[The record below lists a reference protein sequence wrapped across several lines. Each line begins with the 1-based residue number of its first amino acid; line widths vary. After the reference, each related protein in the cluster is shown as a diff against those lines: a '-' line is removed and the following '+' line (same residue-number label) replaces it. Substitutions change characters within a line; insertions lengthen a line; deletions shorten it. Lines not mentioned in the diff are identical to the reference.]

1 MKRRANYPPIPLEG
15 NRSEEQ
21 SSSYA
26 ELKMH
31 PSGKMNN
38 GAGRGKQMRIGVLDD
53 NVPILE
59 YLKAM
64 LELVGHTVSV
74 HPASRPL
81 LDALFPG
88 GTIASPL
95 PYDLVILDLS
105 LPGDLSGVE
114 VYHTIR
120 CSIPGDRLPVL
131 FITAAGDRDI
141 QGLQA
146 TLREDVLLLRKPFR
160 QQELLSKISQLLNN
174 RHCSHP
180 T

>member
-1 MKRRANYPPIPLEG
+1 MKRRAYYPTVPLEE
-15 NRSEEQ
+15 NRSKEQ

-31 PSGKMNN
+31 LSREMNN
-38 GAGRGKQMRIGVLDD
+38 GTGRAKQMRIGVLDD

-64 LELVGHTVSV
+64 LELVGYTVSL
-74 HPASRPL
+74 HPTSRSL

-88 GTIASPL
+88 GIVATPL

-105 LPGDLSGVE
+105 LPGDLSGAE
-114 VYHTIR
+114 VYCAIR
-120 CSIPGDRLPVL
+120 RSIPDECLPVL
-131 FITAAGDRDI
+131 FLTAASDHDI
-141 QGLQA
+141 QCLQA
-146 TLREDVLLLRKPFR
+146 TLLEDVLLLRKPFR
-160 QQELLSKISQLLNN
+160 QRELLSKISELLNN
-174 RHCSHP
+174 RHCSNP